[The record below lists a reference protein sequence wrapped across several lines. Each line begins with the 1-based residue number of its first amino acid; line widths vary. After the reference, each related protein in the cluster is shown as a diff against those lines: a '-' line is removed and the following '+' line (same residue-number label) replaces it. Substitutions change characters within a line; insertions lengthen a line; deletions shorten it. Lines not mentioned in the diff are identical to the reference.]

1 MQYPI
6 Q

>member
-6 Q
+6 